1 MVTQARPASIS
12 PFLIHVLSNIVRWG
26 CSGFIGYSG
35 AVIGFST
42 FGPAIAVG
50 LGLWDNTTAASLAF
64 SGTLAFSGIVGT
76 PVGGVLLDTWVQ
88 HDVSAVSR
96 STGDANTRRLTRALD
111 LSLAL
116 CSFGAIV
123 IANAA
128 YARRAVVFLVYMG
141 MGTLPLFAATAAMN
155 VAVFESVPR
164 CHIAPIWRGRSI
176 YETVFSCKNFIF
188 SFVGVTEPLPR
199 ASLSLSC
206 MLSAM
211 YQCRLLSVH

>member
-1 MVTQARPASIS
+1 MRLLRI
-12 PFLIHVLSNIVRWG
+12 
-26 CSGFIGYSG
+26 IGYSG

-50 LGLWDNTTAASLAF
+50 LGLWDDTTAASLAF

-76 PVGGVLLDTWVQ
+76 PVGGVLLDAWVQ

-188 SFVGVTEPLPR
+188 YQIFNSNLFLVLYILFQLAAFRIFHTVHC
-199 ASLSLSC
+199 LSLI
-206 MLSAM
+206 
-211 YQCRLLSVH
+211 HI